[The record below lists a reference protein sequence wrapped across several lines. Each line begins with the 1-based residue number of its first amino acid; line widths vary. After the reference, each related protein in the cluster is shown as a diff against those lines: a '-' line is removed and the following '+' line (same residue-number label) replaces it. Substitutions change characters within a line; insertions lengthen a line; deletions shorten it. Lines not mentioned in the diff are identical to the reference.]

1 MKKIKYILLSILLSL
16 IYMNNVKASATCV
29 YETSYTAPYQYTI
42 TCRSNSNGNASC
54 TIKDDYNQLSIVS
67 NAVSFKIENSC
78 PDKIYISS
86 SEQNKV
92 TSITTS
98 SGETTLS
105 INRSKSTE
113 GTTPS
118 NPTQPTTPD
127 TSAEYENDSRYIQ
140 AKADVEK
147 YCNSQDFANQDDAKC
162 EEARKKMREVKAL
175 YEDSEG
181 FDSEHFC
188 KGSVQGVFTTLGWVF
203 FIIKIVIPILLI
215 IFGSI
220 DVGKAV
226 IASKDDEIKKS
237 VKTLAVRTVAG
248 IIIFFVPTIL
258 NFAVKL
264 IDNSEV
270 YNGTF
275 WDCTKCM
282 LNPTKEVCETL
293 IGGSAK

>member
-1 MKKIKYILLSILLSL
+1 MKKIKYILFSILLSF
-16 IYMNNVKASATCV
+16 IYINNVKAAATCV
-29 YETSYTAPYQYTI
+29 YENITPYPYTI
-42 TCRSNSNGNASC
+42 TCTSNSNGNANC
-54 TIKDDYNQLSIVS
+54 TIKDSYNQLSIAS

-92 TSITTS
+92 TSISTS
-98 SGETTLS
+98 SGEATLS

-113 GTTPS
+113 GTSTP
-118 NPTQPTTPD
+118 NTPTHPTTPN
-127 TSAEYENDSRYIQ
+127 TSAEYESDSRYIQ
-140 AKADVEK
+140 AKADAEK
-147 YCNSQDFANQDDAKC
+147 YCNSQNFEYQDDAKC
-162 EEARKKMREVKAL
+162 EAAKKKMNEVKAL
-175 YEDSEG
+175 YEDTKD
-181 FDSEHFC
+181 FDAEHFC
-188 KGSVQGVFTTLGWVF
+188 KGPVQGVFTTLGWVF
-203 FIIKIVIPILLI
+203 FIIKIAIPILLI

-248 IIIFFVPTIL
+248 IIIFFVPTVL

-264 IDNSEV
+264 IDNSDV

-282 LNPTKEVCETL
+282 LNPTNNVCSGLRGVE
-293 IGGSAK
+293 